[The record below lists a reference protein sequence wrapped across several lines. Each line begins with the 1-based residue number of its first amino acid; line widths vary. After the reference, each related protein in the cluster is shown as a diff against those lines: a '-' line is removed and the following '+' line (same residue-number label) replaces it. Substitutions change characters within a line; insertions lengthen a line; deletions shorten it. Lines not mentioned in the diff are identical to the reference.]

1 MQHIHEGE
9 ATRPD
14 GERGIQQGEGPGVVH
29 PPRVATAPGDADG
42 GDDCVGPVR
51 DRSEE
56 HTSEL
61 QSRGHLVCRLLLEK
75 KKPPLRRSHR
85 TRTDRLSPSITYLH
99 TTTTAHSR

>member
-1 MQHIHEGE
+1 VARSGGEGGLGVREIRGDLLGMQHIHEGE

-51 DRSEE
+51 DTGEAPII
-56 HTSEL
+56 
-61 QSRGHLVCRLLLEK
+61 LLEWGLGGK
-75 KKPPLRRSHR
+75 CTQESRCGALRRSE
-85 TRTDRLSPSITYLH
+85 PV
-99 TTTTAHSR
+99 